1 MPERRG
7 WLPAALLAVGAITLL
22 RIVALWFNRTDLFV
36 DESQYWLWG
45 QNPDFGYYSK
55 PPLIGWVIR
64 AATELGGSDAPF
76 WVRLPGALLHGMT
89 ALILGALG
97 ARLMGARAAVWVAVG
112 YATLPF
118 AALGSLLISTD
129 TVMAPFYA
137 AALLAWFRA
146 VDSGRAGQAAL
157 TGFFIGLAFLA
168 KYAAV
173 YFVIGTALAAVFVPT
188 ARLSLRQTIAMLAA
202 FAVTIAPNIVWNLT
216 HDLTTV
222 EHTMDNVGW
231 VRGGAGFGGLRFG
244 SLVGFFLSQFAVA
257 GPVVFAALIWG
268 WVRQRGPKAGAL
280 TALSL
285 PVLVIVSVQALL
297 SQAYANWA
305 VATYFAGL
313 LIAVAVLAGRGR
325 WLLWLSLAI
334 NGAVCVLLPL
344 LTILAPWPAL
354 GDRPLLS
361 RYLGQAA
368 LSAKIIEAAGA
379 EGLTTVV
386 ATDRAVLADLFYTGR
401 DSGLSIRTP
410 APKGRPLNY
419 YEQMYPLTEEV
430 PVLFVSDVAPVCD
443 GVQVPP
449 LRGFETTGGTY
460 ARRSIAGYRVAG
472 GCLNAD

>member
-64 AATELGGSDAPF
+64 AANELGGSDAPF
-76 WVRLPGALLHGMT
+76 WVRLPGALFHGMT

-129 TVMAPFYA
+129 TIMAPFYA

-146 VDSGRAGQAAL
+146 MDSGRAGQAAL

-231 VRGGAGFGGLRFG
+231 VRGGAALHGLGFG
-244 SLVGFFLSQFAVA
+244 SLVEFFLSQFAVA

-268 WVRQRGPKAGAL
+268 WLRQRGPKAGAL

-313 LIAVAVLAGRGR
+313 LIAVAVLSGRGR

-344 LTILAPWPAL
+344 LTILAPWPAP

-410 APKGRPLNY
+410 APKGQAKNY

>member
-76 WVRLPGALLHGMT
+76 WVRLPGALFHGLT

-97 ARLMGARAAVWVAVG
+97 ARIMGARAAVWVAVG

-118 AALGSLLISTD
+118 VALGSLLISTD
-129 TVMAPFYA
+129 TIMAPFYA

-146 VDSGRAGQAAL
+146 VEDRWPGQAAL
-157 TGFFIGLAFLA
+157 AGVFIGLAFLA

-173 YFVIGTALAAVFVPT
+173 YFLIGAALAAVIVPS

-244 SLVGFFLSQFAVA
+244 SLVEFFLSQFAVA

-268 WVRQRGPKAGAL
+268 WVRQRGPRAGAL

-285 PVLVIVSVQALL
+285 PVLVIVCVQALL

-313 LIAVAVLAGRGR
+313 LIAVAVLSGRGR
-325 WLLWLSLAI
+325 GLLWLSLAI
-334 NGAVCVLLPL
+334 NGAICVLLPL
-344 LTILAPWPAL
+344 LTILAPWPVQ

-368 LSAKIIEAAGA
+368 LSAQIIKEARA
-379 EGLTTVV
+379 EGVATVV
-386 ATDRAVLADLFYTGR
+386 AADRGILADLFYTGR
-401 DSGLSIRTP
+401 DSGLAIRTP
-410 APKGRPLNY
+410 RPAGRAKSY
-419 YEQMYPLTEEV
+419 YEQMYPLTDDV
-430 PVLFVSDVAPVCD
+430 PVLFVSDTAPVCD
-443 GVQVPP
+443 GVTVPP
-449 LRGFETTGGTY
+449 LRTFDTKGGTY
-460 ARRSIAGYRVAG
+460 ARRSIAVYRVAG

>member
-45 QNPDFGYYSK
+45 QNLDFGYYSK

-64 AATELGGSDAPF
+64 AANELGGSDAPF

-202 FAVTIAPNIVWNLT
+202 FAVTVSPNIIWNLT

-313 LIAVAVLAGRGR
+313 LIAVAVLSGRGR

-410 APKGRPLNY
+410 APKGQAKNY

>member
-45 QNPDFGYYSK
+45 QNLDFGYYSK

-146 VDSGRAGQAAL
+146 MDSGRAGQAAL

-202 FAVTIAPNIVWNLT
+202 FAVTVSPNIIWNLT

-313 LIAVAVLAGRGR
+313 LIAVAVLSGRGR

-344 LTILAPWPAL
+344 LTILAPWPAP

-410 APKGRPLNY
+410 APKGQAKNY

>member
-64 AATELGGSDAPF
+64 AANELGGSDAPF
-76 WVRLPGALLHGMT
+76 WVRLPGALFHGMT

-129 TVMAPFYA
+129 TIMAPFYA

-146 VDSGRAGQAAL
+146 VDSGRAGQATLA
-157 TGFFIGLAFLA
+157 GVFIGLAFLA

-173 YFVIGTALAAVFVPT
+173 YFLIGTALAAVFVPT

-231 VRGGAGFGGLRFG
+231 VRGGAALYGLGFG
-244 SLVGFFLSQFAVA
+244 SLVEFFLSQFAVA

-268 WVRQRGPKAGAL
+268 WARQRGPKAGAL

-410 APKGRPLNY
+410 APKGQAKNY

>member
-64 AATELGGSDAPF
+64 AANELGGSDAPF
-76 WVRLPGALLHGMT
+76 WVRLPGALFHGMT

-202 FAVTIAPNIVWNLT
+202 FAVTVSPNIIWNLT

-285 PVLVIVSVQALL
+285 TVDVRLL
-297 SQAYANWA
+297 R
-305 VATYFAGL
+305 FARQG
-313 LIAVAVLAGRGR
+313 
-325 WLLWLSLAI
+325 
-334 NGAVCVLLPL
+334 
-344 LTILAPWPAL
+344 
-354 GDRPLLS
+354 
-361 RYLGQAA
+361 
-368 LSAKIIEAAGA
+368 
-379 EGLTTVV
+379 
-386 ATDRAVLADLFYTGR
+386 
-401 DSGLSIRTP
+401 
-410 APKGRPLNY
+410 
-419 YEQMYPLTEEV
+419 
-430 PVLFVSDVAPVCD
+430 
-443 GVQVPP
+443 
-449 LRGFETTGGTY
+449 
-460 ARRSIAGYRVAG
+460 
-472 GCLNAD
+472 

>member
-1 MPERRG
+1 MPERGG

-64 AATELGGSDAPF
+64 AANELGGSDAPF

-129 TVMAPFYA
+129 TIMAPFYA

-146 VDSGRAGQAAL
+146 MDSGRAGQAAL

-173 YFVIGTALAAVFVPT
+173 YFLIGTALAAVFVPT

-202 FAVTIAPNIVWNLT
+202 FAVTVSPNIIWNLT

-244 SLVGFFLSQFAVA
+244 SLVEFFLSQFAVA

>member
-45 QNPDFGYYSK
+45 QNPDLGYYSK

-76 WVRLPGALLHGMT
+76 WVRLPGALFHGMT

-97 ARLMGARAAVWVAVG
+97 ARLMGARAAVWVAVS

-118 AALGSLLISTD
+118 VALGSLLISTD
-129 TVMAPFYA
+129 TIMAPFYA

-157 TGFFIGLAFLA
+157 TGLFIGLAFLA

-173 YFVIGTALAAVFVPT
+173 YFLIGTALAAVFVPT
-188 ARLSLRQTIAMLAA
+188 ARLSLRQIIAMLAA
-202 FAVTIAPNIVWNLT
+202 FSLTVSPNIIWNLT

-244 SLVGFFLSQFAVA
+244 SLVEFFLPQFAVA

-305 VATYFAGL
+305 VASYFAGL
-313 LIAVAVLAGRGR
+313 LIAVAVLSGRKR

-334 NGAVCVLLPL
+334 NGSICILLPV
-344 LTILAPWPAL
+344 LTILAPWPEW
-354 GDRPLLS
+354 GGRPLLS
-361 RYLGQAA
+361 RYLGQAE
-368 LSAKIIEAAGA
+368 LSAQIVDAARAAGV
-379 EGLTTVV
+379 TTVV
-386 ATDRAVLADLFYTGR
+386 ATDRAVLADLFHTGR
-401 DSGLSIRTP
+401 DSGLAIRTP
-410 APKGRPLNY
+410 KPKGRATNY

-449 LRGFETTGGTY
+449 LRGLDTTGGTY
-460 ARRSIAGYRVAG
+460 ARRAIAGYLVGG